1 MENLVKGMTG
11 FFVMLWAKS
20 QMLKWARQGG
30 GAVCRKELKTE
41 SGKSWFS
48 QHFSAKFSTLLRS
61 SPFGF
66 TLVEL
71 LVVIAIIGVLIA
83 LLLPAVQ
90 AAREAAR
97 RSQCSNHLKQFGIAV
112 HNFVAAKNNKLPPI
126 VLHTARPSFFV
137 LLMPYYEFQPLY
149 DKIMANGQEPALQ
162 DLATWNSTTRTFS
175 TPPHD
180 EARYRIWWDNLSEAE
195 QNEYS
200 SVPLWKCPTRR
211 SGIQMATDHDTA
223 SADNNMPIGPVSDYA
238 VVCLVASTA
247 VPNGWYTHYIA
258 VNGSIGSHVTP
269 QRGPFRVA
277 TIPTSAKQ
285 SVDSAIPRDSISY
298 WADGTS
304 NQIVFGE
311 KHIPQGLANICR
323 TPWFKQGECTV
334 LTIDGRSCQGHSRQ
348 VHPSIRLAQGPNDF
362 VPPNL
367 DSTGNEQDYSPVVGY
382 GFGSYH
388 PGVCQFLIGDGSVR
402 AFANSTPMAEV
413 LCRLADVA
421 DGEPVSLP

>member
-1 MENLVKGMTG
+1 
-11 FFVMLWAKS
+11 
-20 QMLKWARQGG
+20 
-30 GAVCRKELKTE
+30 
-41 SGKSWFS
+41 
-48 QHFSAKFSTLLRS
+48 
-61 SPFGF
+61 
-66 TLVEL
+66 LVEL
-71 LVVIAIIGVLIA
+71 LVVIAFIGVLIA

-112 HNFVAAKNNKLPPI
+112 HNFVSAKNNKLPPI

-149 DKIMANGQEPALQ
+149 DQIMANGQEPALQ
-162 DLATWNSTTRTFS
+162 DLASWDPATRKFTGTT
-175 TPPHD
+175 D
-180 EARYRIWWDNLSEAE
+180 EARYRTWWDNLSEAE

-211 SGIQMATDHDTA
+211 SGVQMGTDHDTA
-223 SADNNMPIGPVSDYA
+223 SADNNLPIGPVSDYA
-238 VVCLVASTA
+238 VVCLVTSTS
-247 VPNGWYTHYIA
+247 VPNGWYTHFNA
-258 VNGSIGSHVTP
+258 TSGNIGGHVLP
-269 QRGPFRVA
+269 QHGPLRVA
-277 TIPTSAKQ
+277 TIPVSATQ
-285 SVDSAIPRDSISY
+285 SVDNAVPRDPISY

-323 TPWFKQGECTV
+323 TPWFKQGECTA
-334 LTIDGRSCQGHSRQ
+334 LTIGARSCQGHSRQ

-367 DSTGNEQDYSPVVGY
+367 DSTANEQDYSSVVGY

-388 PGVCQFLIGDGSVR
+388 SGICQFLIGDGSVR

-413 LCRLADVA
+413 LCRLADVS

>member
-1 MENLVKGMTG
+1 M
-11 FFVMLWAKS
+11 
-20 QMLKWARQGG
+20 
-30 GAVCRKELKTE
+30 
-41 SGKSWFS
+41 
-48 QHFSAKFSTLLRS
+48 
-61 SPFGF
+61 
-66 TLVEL
+66 VEL

-112 HNFVAAKNNKLPPI
+112 HNFVSAKNNKLPPI

-162 DLATWNSTTRTFS
+162 DLATWDAATRTFS
-175 TPPHD
+175 TPPID
-180 EARYRIWWDNLSEAE
+180 TARYRIWWDNLSEAE

-211 SGIQMATDHDTA
+211 SGIQMTTDHDTA

-247 VPNGWYTHYIA
+247 VPNDWYSHYSATDVETH
-258 VNGSIGSHVTP
+258 VLP
-269 QRGPFRVA
+269 QRGPLRTA
-277 TIPTSAKQ
+277 MIPNFSLPLT
-285 SVDSAIPRDSISY
+285 VDKAVPRDPISY

-334 LTIDGRSCQGHSRQ
+334 LTINDRSCQGHSRQ

-367 DSTGNEQDYSPVVGY
+367 DSTANEQDYSPVVGY

-388 PGVCQFLIGDGSVR
+388 PGVCQFLIGDSSVR

>member
-1 MENLVKGMTG
+1 MLCVSGNFRSKVRRTG
-11 FFVMLWAKS
+11 Y
-20 QMLKWARQGG
+20 RN
-30 GAVCRKELKTE
+30 
-41 SGKSWFS
+41 
-48 QHFSAKFSTLLRS
+48 
-61 SPFGF
+61 GF

-112 HNFVAAKNNKLPPI
+112 HNFVSAKNNKLPPI

-149 DKIMANGQEPALQ
+149 DKIMENGQEPALQ
-162 DLATWNSTTRTFS
+162 DMATWDPATRMFSTT
-175 TPPHD
+175 PYD
-180 EARYRIWWDNLSEAE
+180 YQRYRSWWDNLPETE
-195 QNEYS
+195 KNEYS
-200 SVPLWKCPTRR
+200 SVPIWKCPTRR
-211 SGIQMATDHDTA
+211 SGVQMVTDHDTA
-223 SADNNMPIGPVSDYA
+223 SGDDSMPIGPVSDYA
-238 VVCLVASTA
+238 VVCFVVNANMFNSWYLHFDAINGGTHVLPHHGPIRTAMIPNFSTLTVDNA
-247 VPNGWYTHYIA
+247 VP
-258 VNGSIGSHVTP
+258 
-269 QRGPFRVA
+269 
-277 TIPTSAKQ
+277 
-285 SVDSAIPRDSISY
+285 RDPISY

-334 LTIDGRSCQGHSRQ
+334 LTINGRSCSGHSRQ
-348 VHPSIRLAQGPNDF
+348 VHQLMRLAQGPNDY

-367 DSTGNEQDYSPVVGY
+367 DSTADQQEYSPIFGY

-388 PGVCQFLIGDGSVR
+388 PGICQFLIGDASVR